1 MDAWLA
7 IYLEWCH
14 EFVQS
19 TDGMPCRLAKRRNR
33 ERERERQRE
42 RGRVRGEERRGMCDV
57 LLCVILTELAAAAE
71 YCTTKSEATK
81 QSAGP
86 QHNNSSN
93 NNKSKNINNI

>member
-1 MDAWLA
+1 
-7 IYLEWCH
+7 
-14 EFVQS
+14 
-19 TDGMPCRLAKRRNR
+19 
-33 ERERERQRE
+33 
-42 RGRVRGEERRGMCDV
+42 MCDV

-86 QHNNSSN
+86 QHSNTNNNRSN